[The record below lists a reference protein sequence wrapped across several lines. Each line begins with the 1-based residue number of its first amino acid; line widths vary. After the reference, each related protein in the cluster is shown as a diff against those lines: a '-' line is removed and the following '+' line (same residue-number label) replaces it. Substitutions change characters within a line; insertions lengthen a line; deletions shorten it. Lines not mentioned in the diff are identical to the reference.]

1 MFEDRVNHRSEWYD
15 MICEYN
21 LNDKAKLAKGILEIT
36 DCYVGM
42 RDRNEISE
50 CINQY
55 LI

>member
-1 MFEDRVNHRSEWYD
+1 

-50 CINQY
+50 CINQGLFD
-55 LI
+55 LIVWSMLVIDYR